1 MLAHTRTRHIDG
13 NMDEIILTM
22 PRKQAAIAYSAILR
36 FLELAG
42 HTVEPDERGLSIEES
57 FADIAPSKILR
68 GLRIRENLTQEQFGK
83 ELGIAQHNVSEMETD
98 KRTIGIRMAKRIEAR
113 FGMPYKA
120 FLS

>member
-1 MLAHTRTRHIDG
+1 MLAHTKTRHIDDK
-13 NMDEIILTM
+13 MDEIILTM
-22 PRKQAAIAYSAILR
+22 PSGQAAIAYPAIIR

-42 HTVEPDERGLSIEES
+42 HTVESDEHSYTIEES
-57 FADIAPSKILR
+57 FADISPSKILR

-83 ELGIAQHNVSEMETD
+83 ELGIAQHNVSEMENG

-113 FGMPYKA
+113 FGMSYKA